1 MGTESH
7 DKTAWDSKDERAK
20 RTDKHTSE
28 KDEGTKHEERIVEI
42 MTTKITTEHQLII
55 KTNWFRWRK
64 VDVKQGRWRDK
75 ARKQNNRETSHDKM
89 AWKLRNKKNIDNKK
103 KKANKMKKW
112 ERAIF
117 EDRIATNWVL
127 NFVTKWQ
134 ITSFLSGKKLIKWNV
149 RRWLEIQIKNWISGK
164 TQTKWNTVKLYWNLW
179 GDG

>member
-7 DKTAWDSKDERAK
+7 DKTAWDSKDERAE
-20 RTDKHTSE
+20 RTDKHTNE

-103 KKANKMKKW
+103 KKANKMKNENGQYLKTELQQIGCW
-112 ERAIF
+112 I
-117 EDRIATNWVL
+117 L
-127 NFVTKWQ
+127 WQ
-134 ITSFLSGKKLIKWNV
+134 NDKLLV
-149 RRWLEIQIKNWISGK
+149 F
-164 TQTKWNTVKLYWNLW
+164 
-179 GDG
+179 